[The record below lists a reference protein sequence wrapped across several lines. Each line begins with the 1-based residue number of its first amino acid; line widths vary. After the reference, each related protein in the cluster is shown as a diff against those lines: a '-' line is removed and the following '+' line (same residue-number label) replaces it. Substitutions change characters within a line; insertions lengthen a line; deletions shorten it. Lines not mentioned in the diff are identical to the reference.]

1 MYGWYGDPPPW
12 HMICTAPIRIMAL
25 SLPCPIK
32 GWILQP
38 APSPIHIHYKY
49 TNNTENYKY
58 KYKYNKNTR
67 YKQYHD
73 QLSHQKLGVTNLAR
87 RRGVP
92 NLVSA
97 NMSATMGATAMA
109 CSTQGWAGIPV
120 SRDSREYKPQISLP
134 VAFCNFPSR
143 SREKEVLGIKTGNT
157 IITFSFADGWSR
169 HKNK

>member
-1 MYGWYGDPPPW
+1 MADKLGISYHDKLFFWPQQNNSKLILNEKGVFFQKIQTYARSTEKQRLPDPLWAVFKLKYCRLKLKLKYCRVNGNLNIITMYMYGWYGDPPPW

-73 QLSHQKLGVTNLAR
+73 
-87 RRGVP
+87 
-92 NLVSA
+92 
-97 NMSATMGATAMA
+97 
-109 CSTQGWAGIPV
+109 
-120 SRDSREYKPQISLP
+120 
-134 VAFCNFPSR
+134 
-143 SREKEVLGIKTGNT
+143 
-157 IITFSFADGWSR
+157 
-169 HKNK
+169 